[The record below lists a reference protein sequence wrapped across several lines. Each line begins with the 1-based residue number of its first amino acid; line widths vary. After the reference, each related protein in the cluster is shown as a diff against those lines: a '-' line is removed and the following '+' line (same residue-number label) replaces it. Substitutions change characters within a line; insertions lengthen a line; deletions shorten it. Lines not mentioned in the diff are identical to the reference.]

1 MPGYDPA
8 VVGIAD
14 GQNAPDGLCV
24 DACGFLAKP
33 QALPVDVADVARQT
47 VGRWYRGPQDCV
59 SHVPPPCRAASRD
72 DVHLDLPREVGT
84 GKAPETLLVRCISH
98 CFTSHEGG
106 PSHVPR
112 YRYDRCL
119 LVHAQGYY

>member
-33 QALPVDVADVARQT
+33 QALPVDVADVARKDSLLIFLVIMT
-47 VGRWYRGPQDCV
+47 IEEERLHRRV
-59 SHVPPPCRAASRD
+59 
-72 DVHLDLPREVGT
+72 
-84 GKAPETLLVRCISH
+84 KAT
-98 CFTSHEGG
+98 
-106 PSHVPR
+106 
-112 YRYDRCL
+112 
-119 LVHAQGYY
+119 AM